1 MKRLCVYC
9 GSNKGA
15 RVEYADAAKRLAQLL
30 VERGIGLVYC
40 GASRGIMGVLADAV
54 LAAGGEVTGV
64 MPRALDNK
72 ELVHPRLTDL
82 QVVDSMHERKARMA
96 ELSDGFVALP
106 GGFGTLEEIIEIITW
121 GQLHIHSK
129 PCGILNVANYYAGLL
144 QFVEHA
150 VAVGFLKAQHRDA
163 LIVEDDPRLLLDR
176 FETYTAPTVKKWL
189 E

>member
-1 MKRLCVYC
+1 
-9 GSNKGA
+9 
-15 RVEYADAAKRLAQLL
+15 
-30 VERGIGLVYC
+30 
-40 GASRGIMGVLADAV
+40 
-54 LAAGGEVTGV
+54 
-64 MPRALDNK
+64 
-72 ELVHPRLTDL
+72 
-82 QVVDSMHERKARMA
+82 MHERKARMA

-106 GGFGTLEEIIEIITW
+106 GGFGTLEEIIEIVTW

-150 VAVGFLKAQHRDA
+150 VAEGFLKAQHRDA